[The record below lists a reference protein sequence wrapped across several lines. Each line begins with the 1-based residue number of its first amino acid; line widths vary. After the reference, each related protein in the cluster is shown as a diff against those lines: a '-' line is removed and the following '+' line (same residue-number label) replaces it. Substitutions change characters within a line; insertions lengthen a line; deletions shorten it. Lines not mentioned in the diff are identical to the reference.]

1 MANNRPHSTTS
12 TKQNMKIRTPALVAF
27 LLAIAAILFSNE
39 RVGAQVLLRVD
50 PSQPWVGYMNVYPLG
65 VSSGAPLFGFV
76 DATANLRGVF
86 GTNILT
92 LSPCTNVWETTDT
105 SYVQADGR
113 TPAVNMDANFYVE
126 DNTLDNTNV
135 IFIGS
140 CASNTLTLS
149 PEPLTGV
156 TYSSVA
162 FIKIFDGGYN
172 LLGSV
177 TSNLIAGQSFNISM
191 NTAGATHTQYGFETI
206 GPDAAPTNNT
216 LGNVVIAAI
225 APGQSATVTVD
236 PSQAWQGFM
245 NVFDLP
251 VSAGGTGVY
260 EFGSGWGVTALQA
273 FLTSSNLALEPCTN
287 VWNPADPYWVKAD
300 GVTPNKIND
309 ASMFV
314 QNDNL
319 VNTNLSFIG
328 TCLSNTLTANPEP
341 HTGINYTSVA
351 FIKAFN
357 TNFAVLN
364 SVSSSTLA
372 AGQTFAI
379 SLNTIGAA
387 HVQYGFETIGPD
399 ASPTNTLGSVVFK
412 AAVPPTPGPT
422 LTNNAPTPNRP
433 QSKVLSLY
441 NSSGVYTNHPVER
454 WLATWSGATESSYT
468 IPATGRTVLKYS
480 NLNYAGVEFYN
491 NDPTLGAGGDNV
503 GGATNFAVN
512 TTGYDTMHVD
522 LWTPNANMFGIQ
534 LVSINPTEAAQVN
547 FEPPGNTISNYTW
560 VSLDIPL
567 SSFATANPLTILTN
581 LQQLLW
587 IDNQNVTNGITTGA
601 FYLDNIYFY
610 NSSFVA
616 PAQPKISA
624 SVSGGSIQLSFATQ
638 NGYNYTVQ
646 FKNHITDAVWTT
658 LSTIPGNGSVQ
669 IVPDVSSQSSR
680 FYRVSAQ

>member
-1 MANNRPHSTTS
+1 MKMHL
-12 TKQNMKIRTPALVAF
+12 TKLVA
-27 LLAIAAILFSNE
+27 LLVALGAILGGTS
-39 RVGAQVLLRVD
+39 RLSAQVLVKVD
-50 PSQPWVGYMNVYPLG
+50 PSQPWVGYMNVFALPVNG
-65 VSSGAPLFGFV
+65 GGFLFGNV
-76 DATANLRGVF
+76 DATANLRAAF
-86 GTNILT
+86 GTNSLT
-92 LSPCTNVWETTDT
+92 LSPCTNVWETVDT
-105 SYVQADGR
+105 SYVQADGI
-113 TPAVNMDANFYVE
+113 TPAVDMDANFYVE

-140 CASNTLTLS
+140 CASNTLTTQ

-162 FIKIFDGGYN
+162 FIKIFDGSYN

-206 GPDAAPTNNT
+206 GPDAAPTNNS
-216 LGNVVIAAI
+216 LGDVVIAAVT
-225 APGQSATVTVD
+225 PGQSTTVTVD
-236 PSQAWQGFM
+236 PSQSWQGYM

-260 EFGSGWGVTALQA
+260 EFGSAWGVTALQA
-273 FLTSSNLALEPCTN
+273 FLTSSNLTLEPCTN
-287 VWNPADPYWVKAD
+287 VWNPTDTYWVKAD

-341 HTGINYTSVA
+341 HTGIFYTSVA
-351 FIKAFN
+351 FIKTFD
-357 TNFAVLN
+357 TNFALLN
-364 SVSSSTLA
+364 SATSPTLA
-372 AGQTFAI
+372 AGQPFAI
-379 SLNTIGAA
+379 SLNTAGAV
-387 HVQYGFETIGPD
+387 HVEYGFETIGPD
-399 ASPTNTLGSVVFK
+399 ASPTSNLGSVVYA

-422 LTNNAPTPNRP
+422 LTNNAPTPSRP

-454 WLATWSGATESSYT
+454 WLATWSGANESSYT

-503 GGATNFAVN
+503 GGATNFAIN

-547 FEPPGNTISNYTW
+547 FEPPANTISNYTW

-567 SSFATANPLTILTN
+567 STFAAANAGTIFTN

-587 IDNQNVTNGITTGA
+587 IDNQSVTGGITTGT
-601 FYLDNIYFY
+601 FYLDNVYFY
-610 NSSFVA
+610 NSSYVA
-616 PAQPKISA
+616 PAQPAISA
-624 SVSGGSIQLSFATQ
+624 SVSGGSIRLSFATQ

-646 FKNHITDAVWTT
+646 YKNHITDAVWTT
-658 LSTIPGNGSVQ
+658 LSAIPGNGSIE